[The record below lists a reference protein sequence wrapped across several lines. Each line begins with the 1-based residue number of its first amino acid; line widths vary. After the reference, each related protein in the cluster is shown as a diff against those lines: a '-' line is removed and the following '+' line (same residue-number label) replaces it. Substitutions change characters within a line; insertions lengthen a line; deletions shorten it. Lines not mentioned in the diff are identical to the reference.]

1 MRKELLAAI
10 FVGSL
15 LGIAVAFGVWKT
27 NMAFNKPKP
36 NTKPKE
42 EKQEQPKETF
52 EIAIAK
58 PNDFSVSSLS
68 PISVS
73 GVTKKGNWVVIST
86 PETDYFTQTD
96 ESGGFKEEIK
106 LISGINDL
114 FFYSF
119 NQEGKSAGK
128 NLTVVLSSAFP
139 EAEDNNRIEQT
150 KNQPIAYIGTVTDI
164 TEDTI
169 QIKNGQDEIL
179 QIATNKDTV
188 FVNATKATKEVLF
201 KDVAIGDFIIA
212 MGLKN
217 GNKVLE
223 AKRLVITS
231 APEES
236 KTKVIW
242 AKVTKIDKNTFTA
255 NNLEIETDKNTIFS
269 TFDAEGKFTKF
280 SLSKIEEGQAL
291 LLAGTQEN
299 NTFSAR
305 SIHILP

>member
-1 MRKELLAAI
+1 MRKELLVAI

-27 NMAFNKPKP
+27 NVAFNKPKP
-36 NTKPKE
+36 DTQIE
-42 EKQEQPKETF
+42 EKDQQQPEGTF
-52 EIAIAK
+52 DIAIAK
-58 PNDFSVSSLS
+58 PNNFFVSSLS

-73 GVTKKGNWVVIST
+73 GVTKKGNWVVVSAA
-86 PETDYFTQTD
+86 ETDYFTQAD
-96 ESGGFKEEIK
+96 ESGGFKEEVK
-106 LISGINDL
+106 LTSGINDL

-119 NQEGKSAGK
+119 DQEGKSAEK

-139 EAEDNNRIEQT
+139 GAEDNDRIEQT

-188 FVNATKATKEVLF
+188 FINATKTSKEIAF
-201 KDVAIGDFIIA
+201 KDVAIGDFAIA

-223 AKRLVITS
+223 AKRLVITT
-231 APEES
+231 APEET
-236 KTKVIW
+236 KTKAIW

-255 NNLEIETDKNTIFS
+255 GDLEIETDKNTRFS
-269 TFDAEGKFTKF
+269 TFDAEGKFVKS
-280 SLSKIEEGQAL
+280 SLAKIEAGQIL
-291 LLAGTQEN
+291 LMVGTQKDSA
-299 NTFSAR
+299 FSAR
-305 SIHILP
+305 SIHLLQ